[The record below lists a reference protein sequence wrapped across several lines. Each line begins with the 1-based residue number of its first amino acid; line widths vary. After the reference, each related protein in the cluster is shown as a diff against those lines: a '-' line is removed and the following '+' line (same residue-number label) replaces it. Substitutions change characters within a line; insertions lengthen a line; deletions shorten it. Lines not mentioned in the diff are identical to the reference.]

1 MIVEEERDFILFKKN
16 AHNQCIVYIK
26 KDSNQKRSNY
36 LDEGKPVKE

>member
-16 AHNQCIVYIK
+16 EHNRSMYIK

-36 LDEGKPVKE
+36 LDEGKPVKK

>member
-1 MIVEEERDFILFKKN
+1 MIVEEERDFILFKKKCT
-16 AHNQCIVYIK
+16 QSMYIK